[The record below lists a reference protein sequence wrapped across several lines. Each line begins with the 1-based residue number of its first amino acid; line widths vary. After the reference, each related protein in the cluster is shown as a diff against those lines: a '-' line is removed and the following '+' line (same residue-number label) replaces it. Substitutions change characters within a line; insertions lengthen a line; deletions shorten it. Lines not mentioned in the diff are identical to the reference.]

1 MSIKGHSG
9 CKLLLIEK
17 NGGSYIRK
25 ISADISYNVRL
36 QMQFEKQSN
45 FKHSQICTPEILG
58 QGYIDDFFYFDME
71 YINGLSFS
79 DFIIKKSFKE
89 SHFIFDKLLSFIE
102 SNCSHT
108 FVEPSGIINQKIEEL
123 SSKINIDKSI
133 IDFINEYKNIKIPN
147 GYCHGDFT
155 FENII
160 IHNNCIYLI
169 DFLDSYIDSPV
180 IDISKIY
187 QDLHLNW
194 SNRMKNIDFLSS
206 VRNLYFKNHLDSF
219 VRGNGFFDVNSVRL
233 QLILTILR
241 ILPYTRNRSLFS
253 KLLNKIFQLINL

>member
-9 CKLLLIEK
+9 CKLLLIEN

-25 ISADISYNVRL
+25 ISADISYNIRL
-36 QMQFEKQSN
+36 QMQCEKQSN
-45 FKHSQICTPEILG
+45 FKHSQICTPEVFG
-58 QGYIDDFFYFDME
+58 NGYIDDLFYFDME

-89 SHFIFDKLLSFIE
+89 SNLIFDKLLSFIE
-102 SNCSHT
+102 SNCLNT
-108 FVEPSGIINQKIEEL
+108 FVDPSGFITQKIEEL
-123 SSKINIDKSI
+123 SSKIIIDQNI

-160 IHNNCIYLI
+160 IHNNQIYLI
-169 DFLDSYIDSPV
+169 DFLDSYIDSPI
-180 IDISKIY
+180 IDLSKIY

-219 VRGNGFFDVNSVRL
+219 VNSNVLFDVNSVRL
-233 QLILTILR
+233 QQILTILR
-241 ILPYTRNRSLFS
+241 ILPYTRNMCLYT
-253 KLLNKIFQLINL
+253 KLSCKISQLIKI